1 MRKRLLSRWTT
12 VMVLTALAGLIVA
25 GCGSSTSSSTGNTAD
40 RAFLNDMIPHHQS
53 AIEMARMAQKQAEH
67 PEIKNLAGSIIAD
80 QQSEIA
86 LMAKLG
92 SQIKGGDA
100 KSTLGMNM
108 HAMGMD
114 MNMGALM
121 NARPFDR
128 AFIDDM
134 VPHHRGAVEMAKME
148 LAQGKSPQARAL
160 AQRIIDSQSKE
171 IGEMNQ
177 WRTRWYGGPV
187 PAMSPG
193 MDMHSSH

>member
-1 MRKRLLSRWTT
+1 MRKRLPSRWTS

-25 GCGSSTSSSTGNTAD
+25 GCGSSTSSSTGNTTD
-40 RAFLNDMIPHHQS
+40 RAFLNDMTPHHQS
-53 AIEMARMAQKQAEH
+53 AIQMARIAQQRGEH
-67 PEIKNLAGSIIAD
+67 PQIKGLAGSIVAD

-100 KSTLGMNM
+100 KSTLAMNM

-114 MNMGALM
+114 MNTGALM
-121 NARPFDR
+121 NIRPFDR

-148 LAQGKSPQARAL
+148 LAQGKNPQARAL

-171 IGEMNQ
+171 IDQMNQ
-177 WRTRWYGGPV
+177 WRTQWYGT
-187 PAMSPG
+187 PAPATSPG
-193 MDMHSSH
+193 MSMHSGH

>member
-1 MRKRLLSRWTT
+1 MRERLHSRLTA
-12 VMVLTALAGLIVA
+12 VLVLAALAGLIVA
-25 GCGSSTSSSTGNTAD
+25 GCGSSTSSSTGSTTD
-40 RAFLNDMIPHHQS
+40 RAFLNDMTPHHQS
-53 AIEMARMAQKQAEH
+53 AIQMARIAQQRGEH
-67 PEIKNLAGSIIAD
+67 PQIKSLAGSIIAD

-86 LMAKLG
+86 LMAKLK
-92 SQIKGGDA
+92 SQIKSGDA

-134 VPHHRGAVEMAKME
+134 VPHHRGAVGMAKME
-148 LAQGKSPQARAL
+148 LAQGTNPQARAL

-171 IGEMNQ
+171 IDQMNQ
-177 WRTRWYGGPV
+177 WRTQWYGAPV

-193 MDMHSSH
+193 MSMHSGH